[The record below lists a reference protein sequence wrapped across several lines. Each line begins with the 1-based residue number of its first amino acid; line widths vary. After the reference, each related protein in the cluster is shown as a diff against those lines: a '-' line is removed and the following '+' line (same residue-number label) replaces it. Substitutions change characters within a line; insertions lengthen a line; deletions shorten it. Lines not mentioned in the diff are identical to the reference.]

1 MSKFSYKAMDST
13 GKTVSGVEEAESQ
26 QSAISRLKFQG
37 LTVLSI
43 ESSENSNF
51 FSRLDAKLQAKTTKK
66 GGKIKTTEIA
76 IFCRQLSTL
85 VNAGV
90 NVLDAI
96 SDIALMV
103 TNPYFSS
110 VLSNISEDVK
120 SGKNL
125 SDALAAYPKIFDNAF
140 VSMVMVGEK
149 SGKLARVLEDLALF
163 LESSVKLRRKI
174 KSAAAYPVF
183 VGTFFVFVFFG
194 LVLGI
199 IPKFQEMFAS
209 FGATLPLPTRMV
221 MNFSN
226 LLIQKMPLFI
236 IAIITLI
243 VAFKLFTRMPEGKR
257 KWHKF
262 IFKVPIFAP
271 IYTKMIFARFF
282 QTLSTLVKSG
292 VDIIS
297 SVQIASNTVNN
308 TYVRGII
315 TDIKEQIITGEQFSV
330 EMDKYELFPKMIVRM
345 TAVGEKSGQL
355 EEMFDKI
362 TDYYSDEVDVAVATL
377 SSVVEPVLIIFLGF
391 IVGIAVIALYLPI
404 FNLANAMVNQST

>member
-1 MSKFSYKAMDST
+1 MPKFSYKAMNSS
-13 GKTVSGVEEAESQ
+13 GKTVSGIEEAESKQ
-26 QSAISRLKFQG
+26 NAISKLKIQG
-37 LTVLSI
+37 LTVFSI
-43 ESSENSNF
+43 ESSEGGNF
-51 FSRLDAKLQAKTTKK
+51 FSRLDAKLQAKTRKN
-66 GGKIKTTEIA
+66 GKVKTAEIA

-103 TNPYFSS
+103 TNPYFGTI
-110 VLSNISEDVK
+110 LTNISEDVK

-125 SDALAAYPKIFDNAF
+125 SDALSGYPKLFDNAF
-140 VSMVMVGEK
+140 ISMIMVGEK
-149 SGKLARVLEDLALF
+149 SGKLARVLEDLAGF
-163 LESSVKLRRKI
+163 LENSVKLRRKI
-174 KSAAAYPVF
+174 KSAASYPVF

-209 FGATLPLPTRMV
+209 FGAELPLPTKMV

-226 LLIQKMPLFI
+226 LLIDRMPFFI
-236 IAIITLI
+236 IFIVAIIA
-243 VAFKLFTRMPEGKR
+243 AFKIFTKMPEGKR
-257 KWHKF
+257 KWHQF
-262 IFKVPIFAP
+262 LFKIPIFAP

-282 QTLSTLVKSG
+282 QTLSTLVRSG

-297 SVQIASNTVNN
+297 SIQIASNTVAN
-308 TYVRGII
+308 TYVRGILF
-315 TDIKEQIITGEQFSV
+315 DIKEQVITGEQFSS
-330 EMDKYELFPKMIVRM
+330 EMDKYNLFPKMIVRM

-362 TDYYSDEVDVAVATL
+362 TDYYTDEVDVAVATL

-404 FNLANAMVNQST
+404 FNLANAMVNQSV

>member
-1 MSKFSYKAMDST
+1 MPKFSYKAMNSS
-13 GKTVSGVEEAESQ
+13 GKTVSGIEEAESK
-26 QSAISRLKFQG
+26 QSAMSKLKIQG
-37 LTVLSI
+37 LTVFSI
-43 ESSENSNF
+43 ESSEGGNF
-51 FSRLDAKLQAKTTKK
+51 FSRLDAKLQAKTRKN
-66 GGKIKTTEIA
+66 GKVKTADIA

-103 TNPYFSS
+103 TNPYFGTI
-110 VLSNISEDVK
+110 LTNISEDVK

-125 SDALAAYPKIFDNAF
+125 SDALSGYPKLFDNAF
-140 VSMVMVGEK
+140 ISMIMVGEK
-149 SGKLARVLEDLALF
+149 SGKLARVLEDLAGF
-163 LESSVKLRRKI
+163 LENSVKLRRKI
-174 KSAAAYPVF
+174 KSAASYPVF
-183 VGTFFVFVFFG
+183 VGTFFIFVFFG

-209 FGATLPLPTRMV
+209 FGAELPLPTKMV

-226 LLIQKMPLFI
+226 LLIDKMPLFI
-236 IAIITLI
+236 ILI
-243 VAFKLFTRMPEGKR
+243 VVIIASFKIFTKMPEGKR
-257 KWHKF
+257 RWHQF
-262 IFKVPIFAP
+262 LFKIPIFAP

-282 QTLSTLVKSG
+282 QTLSTLVRSG

-297 SVQIASNTVNN
+297 SLQIASNTVAN
-308 TYVRGII
+308 TYVRGIMG
-315 TDIKEQIITGEQFSV
+315 DIKEQVITGEQFSS
-330 EMDKYELFPKMIVRM
+330 EMDKYNLFPKMIVRM

-362 TDYYSDEVDVAVATL
+362 TDYYTDEVDVAVATL

-404 FNLANAMVNQST
+404 FNLANAMVNQSV